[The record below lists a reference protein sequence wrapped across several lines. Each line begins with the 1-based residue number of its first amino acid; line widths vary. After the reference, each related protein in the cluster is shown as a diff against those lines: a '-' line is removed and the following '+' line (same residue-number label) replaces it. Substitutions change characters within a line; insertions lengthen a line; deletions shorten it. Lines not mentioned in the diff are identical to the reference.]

1 MLNSDW
7 SVNITLVDI
16 EANCCAATLG
26 MCVCVC
32 VCVCVYKPVSFLCLL
47 ILRSTTCG
55 KTFVAKERMEHVI
68 RSVVALMDL
77 FF

>member
-26 MCVCVC
+26 TC

-55 KTFVAKERMEHVI
+55 KMFVAKERMEHVI